1 MHETPRIAPM
11 ADFKTHLIGAAA
23 VSGLAAT
30 LLVMTGQFPHQAV
43 MGYFVLGVSGGLLPD
58 IDSPHSIPVRIAFMG
73 LAVVAGFLVVFT
85 FGRRYSLVELILL
98 WMGCFALIRYGVFA
112 LLDRFTVHRG
122 LIHSI
127 PMGVGCG
134 LITTVMAYQAFNASV
149 IQAWM
154 CGTFVTIGFL
164 VHLLLDE
171 FYSVNL
177 FGKKLLKKS
186 FGTAFSLGSL
196 KQPVGTVALYLAV
209 VGLFYWCPPPQAFTE
224 LMLNRATYHGVV
236 QRLLPGEIWFAGFL
250 RRVTPANGPSL
261 LPTL

>member
-1 MHETPRIAPM
+1 M

-30 LLVMTGQFPHQAV
+30 ALVMTGQFPHQAV
-43 MGYFVLGVSGGLLPD
+43 IGYFILGVMGGLLPD

-73 LAVVAGFLVVFT
+73 LAVIAGFLVVFT

-98 WMGCFALIRYGVFA
+98 WIGCFALIRYGVFE
-112 LLDRFTVHRG
+112 LLDRYTVHRG

-127 PMGVGCG
+127 PMGVICG
-134 LITTVMAYQAFNASV
+134 LVTTILAYQAFNASV
-149 IQAWM
+149 THAWM
-154 CGTFVTIGFL
+154 CGTFVTLGFF

-196 KQPVGTVALYLAV
+196 QQPMGTAALYLAV
-209 VGLFYWCPPPQAFTE
+209 IGLFYLCPPSHPFTE
-224 LMLNRATYHGVV
+224 LMLNRETYHGIV
-236 QRLLPGEIWFAGFL
+236 QRLVPGETWFPGFL
-250 RRVTPANGPSL
+250 RRVTPTSL
-261 LPTL
+261 LVR